1 MFLFMGLCFGIA
13 AVGLLGGA
21 VWAFVKQQR
30 TMSSRVEGTGTVV
43 ELTRRTTA
51 SGRSNIICP
60 VVEFSVPSGEKI
72 RFTSEFGSLPAKH
85 TIGQSVNIRYD
96 AADPQ
101 QAEIESAMSLWLV
114 PVILIFMGVI
124 ACCLAIVFLVVYGFV
139 PASSFSP

>member
-13 AVGLLGGA
+13 AIGLLGGA

-30 TMSSRVEGTGTVV
+30 TMGSRVEATGTVV
-43 ELTRRTTA
+43 ELIRRTTA

-72 RFTSEFGSLPAKH
+72 QFTSEFGSLPARH
-85 TIGQSVNIRYD
+85 TVGQSVNIRYD
-96 AADPQ
+96 AADPH

-114 PVILIFMGVI
+114 PIILIFMGVI
-124 ACCLAIVFLVVYGFV
+124 ACCLAVVFLAIYGLAPF
-139 PASSFSP
+139 PSSS

>member
-1 MFLFMGLCFGIA
+1 MFLIMGLCFGIS

-30 TMSSRVEGTGTVV
+30 TMSNRVEATGTVV

-51 SGRSNIICP
+51 SGRSTIIVP
-60 VVEFSVPSGEKI
+60 VVEFAVPSGEKI

-85 TIGQSVNIRYD
+85 TIGQSVNVRYD
-96 AADPQ
+96 AVDPN
-101 QAEIESAMSLWLV
+101 QAEIESAMSVWLV

-124 ACCLAIVFLVVYGFV
+124 ACCLAVAFLVVYGFV